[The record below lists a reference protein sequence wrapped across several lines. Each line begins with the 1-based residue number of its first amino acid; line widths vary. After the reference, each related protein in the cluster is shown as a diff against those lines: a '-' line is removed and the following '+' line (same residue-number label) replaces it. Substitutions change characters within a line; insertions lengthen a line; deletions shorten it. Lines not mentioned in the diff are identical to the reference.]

1 MKELRCGNC
10 RRLLARGQPSNIEIK
25 CPRCGHLNLFNNPKA
40 IEPPSASSATI
51 GEPNGTRKTRPT
63 GPRP

>member
-10 RRLLARGQPSNIEIK
+10 HRLLARGQPSNIEIK

-40 IEPPSASSATI
+40 VEPPNPRDKVARPRS
-51 GEPNGTRKTRPT
+51 TRP
-63 GPRP
+63 

>member
-10 RRLLARGQPSNIEIK
+10 RRLLARGQHSTIEIK
-25 CPRCGHLNLFNNPKA
+25 CPRCGHLNLFNNQKA
-40 IEPPSASSATI
+40 VEPPSAPSAAI
-51 GEPNGTRKTRPT
+51 GEPNGPRKTRLP